1 VPPPDPRSEAPIHQA
16 RIHEAPAHEEGADDL
31 PVPVAP
37 EELLGVTIADGDDRG
52 AVIAVSGEVDLHTG
66 GILRRA
72 VDSVLTGDPRL
83 IVLDFSAVEFFS
95 SAGLSTL
102 VDLRSATDLR
112 GIALRLVCECR
123 AVLRP
128 LTAVGLIELF
138 TRCPTVE
145 VALAQPLD
153 V

>member
-1 VPPPDPRSEAPIHQA
+1 MSPPDPRFEAPIHE
-16 RIHEAPAHEEGADDL
+16 EAAEVV
-31 PVPVAP
+31 PVPLAP
-37 EELLGVTIADGDDRG
+37 EELLGVTIANGDERG
-52 AVIAVSGEVDLHTG
+52 VVIAVSGEVDLHTG

-72 VDSVLTGDPRL
+72 VDSVLTGHPRL
-83 IVLDFSAVEFFS
+83 IVLDFSAVDFFS

-102 VDLRSATDLR
+102 VDLRRTTDLR

-145 VALAQPLD
+145 VALDQPLD
-153 V
+153 R

>member
-1 VPPPDPRSEAPIHQA
+1 MPPSDPRSEVQT
-16 RIHEAPAHEEGADDL
+16 HEAEAL
-31 PVPVAP
+31 PVPVAS
-37 EELLGVTIADGDDRG
+37 EDLLGVRILDGDERG
-52 AVIAVSGEVDLHTG
+52 IVIAASGEVDRHTG
-66 GILRRA
+66 GILSRA
-72 VDSVLTGDPRL
+72 VDSVLTGHPRL
-83 IVLDFSAVEFFS
+83 IVLDLNNVDFFS

-102 VDLRSATDLR
+102 VDLRQTTEQR

-145 VALAQPLD
+145 AALDQPLD
-153 V
+153 G

>member
-1 VPPPDPRSEAPIHQA
+1 MPPPDPRSEALT
-16 RIHEAPAHEEGADDL
+16 HELAAEAL
-31 PVPVAP
+31 PVALAP
-37 EELLGVTIADGDDRG
+37 EELLGVTIADGDERG
-52 AVIAVSGEVDLHTG
+52 VVITVSGEVDLHTG

-72 VDSVLTGDPRL
+72 VDSVLTGQPRL
-83 IVLDFSAVEFFS
+83 IVLDFSAVDFFS

-102 VDLRSATDLR
+102 VDLHRTTDLR

-145 VALAQPLD
+145 VALDQPLD
-153 V
+153 Q